1 MEKKIHIVCDEFLP
15 KEQRD
20 NLNKPEWVARLHEY
34 MSEVMTDLQT
44 IYAEVSDP
52 EVRAEQMIARLGKE
66 SIGEIIGKDVLP
78 LMEIVMDP
86 NGDTL
91 KLTVTFKQGK
101 NMPQELTFVH
111 TAILKQQKL

>member
-15 KEQRD
+15 KEQRGKT
-20 NLNKPEWVARLHEY
+20 NKPEWMTRMHDY
-34 MSEVMTDLQT
+34 MSEVMADLQT
-44 IYAEVSDP
+44 IYAEVSNP
-52 EVRAEQMIARLGKE
+52 EERAEQMIARLGKK

-78 LMEIVMDP
+78 LMEIEIEP
-86 NGDTL
+86 SGKTI

-101 NMPQELTFVH
+101 NMLQELTFVH